1 MPKDNSKKATPLS
14 GFDFLKKLG
23 LGRVKRVDPVDSDLQ
38 PVQRGQVIG
47 TVSKDRP
54 DKVEKTVI
62 DIPYSSVISSEAA
75 TRRDGSTVKSRYGQ
89 DMTRIV
95 IRLPRK
101 MELDGYSMDGLRVE
115 IVNPDKYLERAEKTG
130 ILQAAFND
138 SRPLKLSG
146 FKDGRAIELTV
157 GQDKIGEFV
166 ENLEKC
172 CEGLI
177 NIPTGRVAQTAE
189 RDERAATKDKS
200 REGSLRPAN
209 KKEQPAPASGKRSAF
224 DEKRPLDGQFIGTKN
239 LAKGIKFDNPKVVIP
254 YGNILGS
261 EVMSD
266 KAGKVK
272 TNQYGQVLNSVT
284 ISLPEGVKVGGYS
297 LDGFTTKVVV
307 VDKYLDAAATKGS
320 LQIMFN
326 SRYDLK
332 LARDDGDGKTY
343 VTIGRDKV
351 GEFAKSLRVKSDPIL
366 EKDEKNNKDNEDN
379 KDNEESLDEMMSDK
393 KEEASIV
400 AADTAERKTSDRE
413 SAER

>member
-1 MPKDNSKKATPLS
+1 MPNNNSQKATPLS

-62 DIPYSSVISSEAA
+62 NIPYSSVISSEAA

-130 ILQAAFND
+130 VLQAAFND

-157 GQDKIGEFV
+157 GQDKIGDFV

-177 NIPTGRVAQTAE
+177 NIPTGKDVLTAD
-189 RDERAATKDKS
+189 RDERAAMKDKS
-200 REGSLRPAN
+200 REGALRPAD
-209 KKEQPAPASGKRSAF
+209 KKGRTVPAAVKKGVD
-224 DEKRPLDGQFIGTKN
+224 DEKRPLNGQFIGTKN
-239 LAKGIKFDNPKVVIP
+239 LAKDVKFDNPKVVIP

-261 EVMSD
+261 ETLSD
-266 KAGKVK
+266 RDGKVK

-297 LDGFTTKVVV
+297 LGGFTTKVVV
-307 VDKYLDAAATKGS
+307 VDKYLDAAADKGS

-332 LARDDGDGKTY
+332 LSRDDGGDKTY

-351 GEFAKSLRVKSDPIL
+351 GEFAKSLREKSDSIL
-366 EKDEKNNKDNEDN
+366 EKDEKDNN

-393 KEEASIV
+393 KEEASLV

-413 SAER
+413 TGVR

>member
-1 MPKDNSKKATPLS
+1 MPKDNSKKATPLP

-75 TRRDGSTVKSRYGQ
+75 TRRDGSAVKSRYGQ

-166 ENLEKC
+166 GNLEKC

-177 NIPTGRVAQTAE
+177 NIPTGRDAQTAE
-189 RDERAATKDKS
+189 RDERAATKDKG
-200 REGSLRPAN
+200 REGSLRPAD
-209 KKEQPAPASGKRSAF
+209 KKERIVPAAVKKGVS
-224 DEKRPLDGQFIGTKN
+224 DEKRSLDGQFIGTKN
-239 LAKGIKFDNPKVVIP
+239 LAKDVKFDNPKVVIP

-297 LDGFTTKVVV
+297 LGGFTTKVVV
-307 VDKYLDAAATKGS
+307 VDKYLDAAADKGS

-332 LARDDGDGKTY
+332 LSRDDGGSKTY

-351 GEFAKSLRVKSDPIL
+351 GEFAKSLREKADIIL
-366 EKDEKNNKDNEDN
+366 ENDEKDKNKNNKE
-379 KDNEESLDEMMSDK
+379 NEESLDEMMSGK
-393 KEEASIV
+393 KEEASLV
-400 AADTAERKTSDRE
+400 AANAAERKTSDRE
-413 SAER
+413 TGVR

>member
-1 MPKDNSKKATPLS
+1 MPKNNSQKATPLP

-62 DIPYSSVISSEAA
+62 NIPYSSVISSEVA
-75 TRRDGSTVKSRYGQ
+75 TRRDGSAVKSRYGQ

-138 SRPLKLSG
+138 SRPLKLNG

-189 RDERAATKDKS
+189 RDERAAMKEKS
-200 REGSLRPAN
+200 REGALRPAD
-209 KKEQPAPASGKRSAF
+209 KKGRTVPAAVKKGVD
-224 DEKRPLDGQFIGTKN
+224 DEKRPLNGQFIGTKN
-239 LAKGIKFDNPKVVIP
+239 LGKDIKFDNPKVVIP
-254 YGNILGS
+254 YGNILVS
-261 EVMSD
+261 ETMSD
-266 KAGKVK
+266 KDGKVK

-351 GEFAKSLRVKSDPIL
+351 GEFAKSLRVKSDSIL
-366 EKDEKNNKDNEDN
+366 EKDEKDNNKNN

-393 KEEASIV
+393 KEEASLV

-413 SAER
+413 TGIR

>member
-75 TRRDGSTVKSRYGQ
+75 MRRDGSTVKSRYGQ

-146 FKDGRAIELTV
+146 FKDGRAIKLTV

-177 NIPTGRVAQTAE
+177 NIPTGKDVLTAD
-189 RDERAATKDKS
+189 RDERAAMKDKS
-200 REGSLRPAN
+200 REGALRPAD
-209 KKEQPAPASGKRSAF
+209 KKGRTVSVAVKKGVD

-239 LAKGIKFDNPKVVIP
+239 LAKDVKFDNPKVVIP

-297 LDGFTTKVVV
+297 LDGFTAKVVV
-307 VDKYLDAAATKGS
+307 LDKYLDAAATKGS

-332 LARDDGDGKTY
+332 LARDDGGSKTY
-343 VTIGRDKV
+343 VTVGRDKI
-351 GEFAKSLRVKSDPIL
+351 GEFAKSLREKSDSII
-366 EKDEKNNKDNEDN
+366 EKDEKDNNKNN
-379 KDNEESLDEMMSDK
+379 KENEESLDEMMSDK
-393 KEEASIV
+393 KEEASLV
-400 AADTAERKTSDRE
+400 AANAAERKTSDRE
-413 SAER
+413 TGIR

>member
-1 MPKDNSKKATPLS
+1 MPNNSNQKATPLS

-23 LGRVKRVDPVDSDLQ
+23 IGRVKRVDPVDSDLQ

-47 TVSKDRP
+47 IASKDRP
-54 DKVEKTVI
+54 EKVEKTVI

-75 TRRDGSTVKSRYGQ
+75 RRRDGTAVKSRYGQ
-89 DMTRIV
+89 DMSRIV

-115 IVNPDKYLERAEKTG
+115 IINPDKYLERAEKTG

-157 GQDKIGEFV
+157 GQDKIGEFL

-177 NIPTGRVAQTAE
+177 NIPTGRDTQTAE
-189 RDERAATKDKS
+189 HGKPVDKK
-200 REGSLRPAN
+200 A
-209 KKEQPAPASGKRSAF
+209 QPTPASDKKGVS
-224 DEKRPLDGQFIGTKN
+224 DEKKPLDGQFIGTKN
-239 LAKGIKFDNPKVVIP
+239 LAKEVKFDNPKVVIP
-254 YGNILGS
+254 YENILAS
-261 EVMSD
+261 EPMSD
-266 KAGKVK
+266 KDGKVK

-284 ISLPEGVKVGGYS
+284 ISLPDGVKVGGYS
-297 LDGFTTKVVV
+297 LEGFTTKVVV
-307 VDKYLDAAATKGS
+307 VDKYLESAADKGS

-332 LARDDGDGKTY
+332 LSRVDGDDKTY
-343 VTIGRDKV
+343 VAIGRDKV
-351 GEFAKSLRVKSDPIL
+351 GEFAKSLREKSGSIL
-366 EKDEKNNKDNEDN
+366 ENDEKENNKNNK
-379 KDNEESLDEMMSDK
+379 KNEESLDEMMSDK
-393 KEEASIV
+393 KEEASLV
-400 AADTAERKTSDRE
+400 AVRTAERKTSDRGTVD
-413 SAER
+413 R

>member
-75 TRRDGSTVKSRYGQ
+75 MRRDGSTVKSRYGQ

-146 FKDGRAIELTV
+146 FKDGRAIKLTV

-177 NIPTGRVAQTAE
+177 NIPTGKDVLTAD
-189 RDERAATKDKS
+189 RDERAAMKDKS
-200 REGSLRPAN
+200 REGALRPAD
-209 KKEQPAPASGKRSAF
+209 KKGRTVSVAVKKGVD

-239 LAKGIKFDNPKVVIP
+239 LAKDVKFDNPKVVIP

-297 LDGFTTKVVV
+297 LDGFTAKVVV

-332 LARDDGDGKTY
+332 LARDDGGSKTY
-343 VTIGRDKV
+343 VTVGRDKI
-351 GEFAKSLRVKSDPIL
+351 GEFAKSLREKSDSII
-366 EKDEKNNKDNEDN
+366 EKDEKDNNKNN
-379 KDNEESLDEMMSDK
+379 KENEESLDEMMSDK
-393 KEEASIV
+393 KEEASLV
-400 AADTAERKTSDRE
+400 AANAAERKTSDRE
-413 SAER
+413 TGIR

>member
-1 MPKDNSKKATPLS
+1 MPKDNSKKATPLP

-166 ENLEKC
+166 GNLEKC

-177 NIPTGRVAQTAE
+177 NIPTGKDVLTAD
-189 RDERAATKDKS
+189 RDERAAMKDKS
-200 REGSLRPAN
+200 REGALRPAD
-209 KKEQPAPASGKRSAF
+209 KKGRTVPAAVKKGVD

-239 LAKGIKFDNPKVVIP
+239 LAKDVKFDNPKVVIP

-261 EVMSD
+261 ETLSD
-266 KAGKVK
+266 RDGKVK

-297 LDGFTTKVVV
+297 LGGFTTKVVV
-307 VDKYLDAAATKGS
+307 VDKYLDAAADKGS

-332 LARDDGDGKTY
+332 LSRNEGASKTY

-351 GEFAKSLRVKSDPIL
+351 GEFAKSLREKADIIL
-366 EKDEKNNKDNEDN
+366 ENDERDNNKNNKE
-379 KDNEESLDEMMSDK
+379 NEESLDEMMSDK
-393 KEEASIV
+393 KEEASLV

-413 SAER
+413 TGIR

>member
-1 MPKDNSKKATPLS
+1 MPNNNSQKATPLS

-23 LGRVKRVDPVDSDLQ
+23 LGRVKRVDPLDSDLQ
-38 PVQRGQVIG
+38 PVQRGLVIG

-166 ENLEKC
+166 GNLEKC

-177 NIPTGRVAQTAE
+177 NIPTSKDVLTAD
-189 RDERAATKDKS
+189 RDERAAMKDKS
-200 REGSLRPAN
+200 REGALRPAD
-209 KKEQPAPASGKRSAF
+209 KKGRTVPAAVKKGVD

-239 LAKGIKFDNPKVVIP
+239 LAKDVKFDNPKVVIP

-261 EVMSD
+261 ETLSD
-266 KAGKVK
+266 RDGKVK

-297 LDGFTTKVVV
+297 LGGFTTKVVV
-307 VDKYLDAAATKGS
+307 VEKYLDAAADKGS

-332 LARDDGDGKTY
+332 LSRDDGGDKTY

-351 GEFAKSLRVKSDPIL
+351 GEFAKSLREKSDSIL
-366 EKDEKNNKDNEDN
+366 EKDEKENNKNN
-379 KDNEESLDEMMSDK
+379 KENEESLDEMMSDK
-393 KEEASIV
+393 KEEASLV
-400 AADTAERKTSDRE
+400 AANAAERKTSDRE
-413 SAER
+413 TGVR

>member
-1 MPKDNSKKATPLS
+1 MPKDNDQKATPLS

-38 PVQRGQVIG
+38 PVQKGQVIG
-47 TVSKDRP
+47 TASKDRP

-62 DIPYSSVISSEAA
+62 NIPYSSVISAEAA
-75 TRRDGSTVKSRYGQ
+75 TRRDGTAVKSRYGQ
-89 DMTRIV
+89 EMSRIV

-157 GQDKIGEFV
+157 GQDKIGDFV

-177 NIPTGRVAQTAE
+177 NIPVAKESKTVE
-189 RDERAATKDKS
+189 RGSHAAAMSES
-200 REGSLRPAN
+200 RESVQRPAA
-209 KKEQPAPASGKRSAF
+209 KKEKPAPASGKKEVP
-224 DEKRPLDGQFIGTKN
+224 DKKKPLNGQFIGTKN
-239 LAKGIKFDNPKVVIP
+239 LAKDVKFDNPKVVIP
-254 YGNILGS
+254 YGNILDAAA
-261 EVMSD
+261 MSD
-266 KAGKVK
+266 RDGKVK

-284 ISLPEGVKVGGYS
+284 ISIPEGVKVGGYS

-307 VDKYLDAAATKGS
+307 VDKYLDNASDEGS

-332 LARDDGDGKTY
+332 LSRDDGGGKTY

-351 GEFAKSLRVKSDPIL
+351 GEFAKSLGEKADTIL
-366 EKDEKNNKDNEDN
+366 DNDEKENDNKKNNKE
-379 KDNEESLDEMMSDK
+379 NEESLDEMMSGK
-393 KEEASIV
+393 KEEASLV
-400 AADTAERKTSDRE
+400 AANTAERKTSDRE
-413 SAER
+413 TAAR

>member
-1 MPKDNSKKATPLS
+1 MPKDNSKKATPLP

-75 TRRDGSTVKSRYGQ
+75 TRRDGSAVKSRYGQ

-166 ENLEKC
+166 GNLEKC

-177 NIPTGRVAQTAE
+177 NIPTGRDAQTAE
-189 RDERAATKDKS
+189 RDERAATKDKG
-200 REGSLRPAN
+200 REGSLRPAD
-209 KKEQPAPASGKRSAF
+209 KKERKVPAAVKKGVS
-224 DEKRPLDGQFIGTKN
+224 DEKRSLDGQFIGTKN
-239 LAKGIKFDNPKVVIP
+239 LAKDVKFDNPKVVIP

-297 LDGFTTKVVV
+297 LGGFTTKVVV
-307 VDKYLDAAATKGS
+307 VDKYLDAAADKGS

-332 LARDDGDGKTY
+332 LSRDDGGSKTY

-351 GEFAKSLRVKSDPIL
+351 GEFAKSLREKADIIL
-366 EKDEKNNKDNEDN
+366 ENDEKDKNKNNKE
-379 KDNEESLDEMMSDK
+379 NEESLDEMMSGK
-393 KEEASIV
+393 KEEASLV
-400 AADTAERKTSDRE
+400 AANAAERKTSDRE
-413 SAER
+413 TGVR

>member
-138 SRPLKLSG
+138 SRSLKLSG

-177 NIPTGRVAQTAE
+177 NIPTGRNVPTAE
-189 RDERAATKDKS
+189 RGGHAAAKDKS
-200 REGSLRPAN
+200 RKGALQPAD
-209 KKEQPAPASGKRSAF
+209 KKEQPTPASGKRSAP
-224 DEKRPLDGQFIGTKN
+224 DGKRPLDGQFIGTKN
-239 LAKGIKFDNPKVVIP
+239 LAKDVKFDNPKVVIP

-266 KAGKVK
+266 KDGKVK
-272 TNQYGQVLNSVT
+272 TNLYGQVLNSVT
-284 ISLPEGVKVGGYS
+284 VSLPEGVKVGGYS
-297 LDGFTTKVVV
+297 LGGFTTKVVV
-307 VDKYLDAAATKGS
+307 VDKYLDGAASKGS

-332 LARDDGDGKTY
+332 LARDDDGSKTY

-351 GEFAKSLRVKSDPIL
+351 GEFAKSLREKSDSIL
-366 EKDEKNNKDNEDN
+366 EKDEKDNN

-393 KEEASIV
+393 KEEASLV

-413 SAER
+413 TGVR

>member
-1 MPKDNSKKATPLS
+1 MPKDNNQKATPLS

-38 PVQRGQVIG
+38 PVQKGQVIG

-62 DIPYSSVISSEAA
+62 DIPYSSVISAEAA
-75 TRRDGSTVKSRYGQ
+75 TRRDGSAVKSRYGQ

-157 GQDKIGEFV
+157 GQDKIGDFV
-166 ENLEKC
+166 ANLEKC

-177 NIPTGRVAQTAE
+177 NIPTGKDVQTAE
-189 RDERAATKDKS
+189 HCGHAPAMEKT
-200 REGSLRPAN
+200 REDTLRPTE
-209 KKEQPAPASGKRSAF
+209 KKQRLVPAPAKKGISDK
-224 DEKRPLDGQFIGTKN
+224 KMPLDGQFIGTKN
-239 LAKGIKFDNPKVVIP
+239 LSKDVKFDNPKVIIP
-254 YGNILGS
+254 YGNILGAS
-261 EVMSD
+261 PMSD
-266 KAGKVK
+266 GDGKLK

-284 ISLPEGVKVGGYS
+284 ISIPEGVKVGGYS

-307 VDKYLDAAATKGS
+307 VDKYLDSAADKGS

-332 LARDDGDGKTY
+332 LSRADGGDKTY

-351 GEFAKSLRVKSDPIL
+351 GEFAKSLREKAYSIL
-366 EKDEKNNKDNEDN
+366 ENDEKDNNKNNDKE
-379 KDNEESLDEMMSDK
+379 NEESLDEMMSDK
-393 KEEASIV
+393 SEEVSLT
-400 AADTAERKTSDRE
+400 AANAATRETSDRE
-413 SAER
+413 TADR

>member
-1 MPKDNSKKATPLS
+1 MPKDNSKKATPLP

-157 GQDKIGEFV
+157 GQDKIGDFV
-166 ENLEKC
+166 GNLEKC

-177 NIPTGRVAQTAE
+177 NIPTGKDVPMAE
-189 RDERAATKDKS
+189 RSDHAAAKDKS
-200 REGSLRPAN
+200 REGALQPTD
-209 KKEQPAPASGKRSAF
+209 KKERTAPAAVKKGVS

-239 LAKGIKFDNPKVVIP
+239 LAKDIKFDNPKVVIP

-284 ISLPEGVKVGGYS
+284 ISLPEGVKVCGYN
-297 LDGFTTKVVV
+297 LGGFTTKVVV
-307 VDKYLDAAATKGS
+307 VDKYLDDAADKGS

-332 LARDDGDGKTY
+332 LSRDDGGDKTY

-351 GEFAKSLRVKSDPIL
+351 GEFAKSLREKADIIL
-366 EKDEKNNKDNEDN
+366 ENDEKENNKNNKE
-379 KDNEESLDEMMSDK
+379 NEESLDEMMSDK
-393 KEEASIV
+393 KEEASLV
-400 AADTAERKTSDRE
+400 AADTAERKTSDRVTGV
-413 SAER
+413 R

>member
-1 MPKDNSKKATPLS
+1 MPKNNSQKATPLP

-62 DIPYSSVISSEAA
+62 NIPYSSVISSEVA
-75 TRRDGSTVKSRYGQ
+75 TRRDGSAVKSRYGQ

-138 SRPLKLSG
+138 SRPLKLNG

-189 RDERAATKDKS
+189 RDERAAMKEKS
-200 REGSLRPAN
+200 REGALRPAD
-209 KKEQPAPASGKRSAF
+209 KKGRTVPAAVKKGVD
-224 DEKRPLDGQFIGTKN
+224 DEKRPLNGQFIGTKN
-239 LAKGIKFDNPKVVIP
+239 LGKDIKFDNPKVVIP
-254 YGNILGS
+254 YGNILVS
-261 EVMSD
+261 ETMSD
-266 KAGKVK
+266 KDGKVK

-307 VDKYLDAAATKGS
+307 VDKYLDAVATKGS

-351 GEFAKSLRVKSDPIL
+351 GEFAKSLRVKSDSIL
-366 EKDEKNNKDNEDN
+366 EKDEKDNNKNN

-393 KEEASIV
+393 KEEASLV

-413 SAER
+413 TGIR

>member
-1 MPKDNSKKATPLS
+1 MPINNSQKATPLS

-62 DIPYSSVISSEAA
+62 NIPYSSVISSEAA
-75 TRRDGSTVKSRYGQ
+75 TRRDGSAVKSRYGQ

-130 ILQAAFND
+130 VLQAAFND

-157 GQDKIGEFV
+157 GQDKIGDFV

-177 NIPTGRVAQTAE
+177 NIPTGKDVPTAE
-189 RDERAATKDKS
+189 RSADAATKEKS
-200 REGSLRPAN
+200 REGALRAAD
-209 KKEQPAPASGKRSAF
+209 KKEQPAPASGKRGTP
-224 DEKRPLDGQFIGTKN
+224 DEKKPLDGQFIGTKN
-239 LAKGIKFDNPKVVIP
+239 LGKDIKFDNPKVVIP

-261 EVMSD
+261 ETVSD
-266 KAGKVK
+266 KDGKVK

-297 LDGFTTKVVV
+297 LDGYTTKVVV

-351 GEFAKSLRVKSDPIL
+351 GEFAKSLRVKSDSIL
-366 EKDEKNNKDNEDN
+366 EKDEKDNNKNN

-393 KEEASIV
+393 KEEASLV

>member
-1 MPKDNSKKATPLS
+1 MPKDNSKKATPLP

-75 TRRDGSTVKSRYGQ
+75 TRRDGSAVKSRYGQ

-166 ENLEKC
+166 GNLEKC

-177 NIPTGRVAQTAE
+177 NIPTGRDAQTAE
-189 RDERAATKDKS
+189 RDERAATKDKG
-200 REGSLRPAN
+200 REGSLRPAD
-209 KKEQPAPASGKRSAF
+209 KKERIVPAAVKKGVS
-224 DEKRPLDGQFIGTKN
+224 DEKRPLDWQFIGTKN
-239 LAKGIKFDNPKVVIP
+239 LAKDVKFDNPKVVIP

-297 LDGFTTKVVV
+297 LGGFTTKVVV
-307 VDKYLDAAATKGS
+307 VDKYLDAAADKGS

-332 LARDDGDGKTY
+332 LSRDDGGSKTY

-351 GEFAKSLRVKSDPIL
+351 GDFAKSLREKADIIL
-366 EKDEKNNKDNEDN
+366 ENDEKDKNKNNKE
-379 KDNEESLDEMMSDK
+379 NEESLDEMMSGK
-393 KEEASIV
+393 KEEASLV
-400 AADTAERKTSDRE
+400 AANAAERKTSDRE
-413 SAER
+413 TGVR